1 MKTGRYVFQF
11 LIALSVASHPVS
23 ASDAD
28 TDGARRSL
36 VKGTALKILDRGL
49 GDDGS
54 LVKAKSVFDGA
65 SRLYRG
71 EPSISYAWGLV
82 LLRHHQPAD
91 ATKQFLFS
99 AEAADQ
105 SFLPGRQAV
114 AWTLMINRDHAGAL
128 EAAAALAI
136 DLATRAAEADSAGE
150 DPGENE
156 LASARWLGEFFM
168 AALTAA
174 RTDTESK
181 SVNSYLTRIESVFD
195 GPLADAFAD
204 GREAFSERLQQLTAE
219 AEAAQERARQRNQ
232 RKKETRTGEI
242 KSALENT
249 EAEQADSKLL
259 AGDAKTWLEDTTR
272 KIDRELG
279 RLEKDYQFL
288 SSQDKK
294 LAQVMIDT
302 HKSMR
307 LAEVQ
312 QRAETAAYRGLQ
324 TQLQNL
330 ERDRSTLAA
339 QAFQTAQNGQQLLA
353 AKRAAIQKYEAATGQ
368 LVKRTANLE
377 SWKQRLS
384 KEQESLANAKSS
396 APVSRRLKSFRLL
409 LPFDLEVAR
418 KQLEATFNAGVS
430 EQ

>member
-1 MKTGRYVFQF
+1 
-11 LIALSVASHPVS
+11 
-23 ASDAD
+23 
-28 TDGARRSL
+28 
-36 VKGTALKILDRGL
+36 
-49 GDDGS
+49 
-54 LVKAKSVFDGA
+54 
-65 SRLYRG
+65 
-71 EPSISYAWGLV
+71 
-82 LLRHHQPAD
+82 
-91 ATKQFLFS
+91 
-99 AEAADQ
+99 
-105 SFLPGRQAV
+105 
-114 AWTLMINRDHAGAL
+114 
-128 EAAAALAI
+128 
-136 DLATRAAEADSAGE
+136 
-150 DPGENE
+150 
-156 LASARWLGEFFM
+156 M

-181 SVNSYLTRIESVFD
+181 SVSSYLTRIESVFD

-242 KSALENT
+242 KSALENA
-249 EAEQADSKLL
+249 EAEQTDSKFL

-353 AKRAAIQKYEAATGQ
+353 AKQAAIQKYEAATGQ